1 MQSGFVKR
9 IDEAT
14 ESKNLVKELYASV
27 GKLSEPFDKWTSD
40 VETINQKIA
49 EFKAALDELK
59 SETQKKKNESDDRV
73 ELLQS

>member
-1 MQSGFVKR
+1 VQSGFVKR